1 MYLISN
7 NSQVLVFLYDSKC
20 VPSFQLQTM
29 FTKSI
34 LKCEEWFR
42 LHHPFSG
49 NNETNVFAQM
59 LFFILKT
66 IASKLHLNVE
76 QIHICLTEF

>member
-20 VPSFQLQTM
+20 VPSFQ

-42 LHHPFSG
+42 LHHPLSG

-76 QIHICLTEF
+76 QIQICLTEF